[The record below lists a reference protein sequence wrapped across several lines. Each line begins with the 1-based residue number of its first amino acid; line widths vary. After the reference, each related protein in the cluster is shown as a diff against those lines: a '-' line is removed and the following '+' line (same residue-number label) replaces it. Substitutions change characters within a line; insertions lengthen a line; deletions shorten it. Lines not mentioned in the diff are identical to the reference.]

1 MERVFKNSYA
11 VDSVTLDKVY
21 DYWQQTSNTSQW
33 NCLFVLPSWLKVW
46 WKNFNDGAKLYLLSV
61 RQQDQIIGIAP
72 FQRKGKTVQF
82 IGDVNVCDQLDCV
95 VAPENST
102 EFYRILINYLKQD
115 GVKKLDL
122 RPIRPDSSVFT
133 TLLPAAEKEGCRIS
147 NKHIDTSFEVKLP
160 NTWDDYLFI
169 LSGKERHETR
179 RKLRRLNEAGQIKSR
194 LVDETSSLLQEMETF
209 LTLFRS
215 NRSDKARFM
224 NDQMVSYFMDLAH
237 ALAEIKILKL
247 YFLEIDDKP
256 VAASMCFDYRSTM
269 YLYNNGYDKHF
280 SSLSV
285 GLLSK
290 VLSIKESI
298 QSGIKT
304 YDFLNGTE
312 IYKQRLGGKPVKLH
326 QCLIELT

>member
-1 MERVFKNSYA
+1 MEKVFHNSYA
-11 VDSVTLDKVY
+11 VDSVTLDTVY

-46 WKNFNDGAKLYLLSV
+46 WKNFNNGAELYLLSI
-61 RQQDQIIGIAP
+61 RQEDQTIGIAP
-72 FQRKGKTVQF
+72 FQRNENTVQF
-82 IGDVNVCDQLDCV
+82 IGDKNVCDHLDCI
-95 VAPENST
+95 VAPENT
-102 EFYRILINYLKQD
+102 AEFYRILINHLKQD
-115 GVKKLDL
+115 GVAKLDL
-122 RPIRPDSSVFT
+122 GPIRPASSVFT
-133 TLLPAAEKEGCRIS
+133 TLLPAAEKEGYRIS
-147 NKHIDTSFEVKLP
+147 NEHIDTSFEVELP
-160 NTWDDYLFI
+160 NTWDEYLFI

-179 RKLRRLNEAGQIKSR
+179 RKLRRLYEAGHVESR
-194 LVDETSSLLQEMETF
+194 LVDETLSVEKEMETF

-224 NDQMVSYFMDLAH
+224 NDQMVSYFVDLAH

-247 YFLEIDDKP
+247 YFLEIDAKP
-256 VAASMCFDYRSTM
+256 VAASLCFDYRSTI

-298 QSGIKT
+298 QSGKKT

-312 IYKQRLGGKPVKLH
+312 IYKQRLGGKPVELH